1 MFKKGESHEKEK
13 NNHHNNSS
21 HYTLHYHIDI
31 RYQSSPEEKRST
43 DQTGTHTVPTGFNQL
58 HKK

>member
-13 NNHHNNSS
+13 TNHHNNSS

-31 RYQSSPEEKRST
+31 RYQSSPEEN
-43 DQTGTHTVPTGFNQL
+43 TVREL
-58 HKK
+58 L

>member
-1 MFKKGESHEKEK
+1 MFKRGESHEKEK
-13 NNHHNNSS
+13 TNHYNNSS

-43 DQTGTHTVPTGFNQL
+43 DQTGTDTIPESIPKFV
-58 HKK
+58 